1 MQHFSLEEARQQKP
15 IQYSENDIRDYL
27 INYEDKKYLTQFAV
41 NKLDYNGENGVNDED
56 IANWIAQHVTSFVN
70 YESNRGSKLFEEYEF
85 VSVLTTMYDEYYN
98 RYDKVFQDRIDQG
111 FYRYNPVSNRSEKE
125 DEYVNALNN
134 KDRWMTQ
141 ASQTLQR
148 LGIDSQT
155 LQPINLN
162 TSSQ

>member
-1 MQHFSLEEARQQKP
+1 MQQQKP

-27 INYEDKKYLTQFAV
+27 INYEDKPSLTQFAF

-56 IANWIAQHVTSFVN
+56 IANWLAQHVTSVEHPRAQGQTRN
-70 YESNRGSKLFEEYEF
+70 IITHSRSLDEARQRPHQYIQPQ
-85 VSVLTTMYDEYYN
+85 LTTIVKPLQRQPTHWRLDLA
-98 RYDKVFQDRIDQG
+98 RHQAPTRSDK
-111 FYRYNPVSNRSEKE
+111 EA
-125 DEYVNALNN
+125 EYVNALNN

-141 ASQTLQR
+141 ASQTLQG
-148 LGIDSQT
+148 LGYDPQT